1 MWCSRT
7 GRWPRPSPARGAPG
21 FSSNFRSDAMTEPAQ
36 AIRLDIPRPTP
47 EVVKGFQGLATT
59 AISDVI
65 GLSSVMRY
73 FIHPLWPDMPR
84 IAGPA
89 FTVRT
94 PHHDNLMLHAAIY
107 RAEPGDVI
115 VVEAGDEEM
124 AVAGGNVCAVAQ
136 RHGVAGFVVD
146 GVIRDVA
153 EARANGFPI
162 FARGVS
168 PIPGAKDGPGEING
182 TITCGGIKVHPGDVV
197 VADEEGIVVV
207 PRAEAGE
214 VLKKAQA
221 KAATDAAE
229 SLDVWERKHRAR
241 VESTLQAKG
250 YVP

>member
-1 MWCSRT
+1 MT
-7 GRWPRPSPARGAPG
+7 ATSP
-21 FSSNFRSDAMTEPAQ
+21 
-36 AIRLDIPRPTP
+36 IRLHIERPPRELVAGLGKLSPTT
-47 EVVKGFQGLATT
+47 L
-59 AISDVI
+59 SDV
-65 GLSSVMRY
+65 LTFESVMRLG
-73 FIHPLWPDMPR
+73 IRPLWPGMPR

-94 PHHDNLMLHAAIY
+94 AKHDNLMLHAAIY

-115 VVEAGDEEM
+115 VVEAGDDEM

-136 RHGVAGFVVD
+136 RRGVAGFVID
-146 GVIRDVA
+146 GVIRDLA
-153 EARANGFPI
+153 ESRANGFPL

-182 TITCGGIKVHPGDVV
+182 TITCGGIAVHPGDVI

-207 PRAEAGE
+207 PRTQAAE
-214 VLKKAQA
+214 VLKKGEA
-221 KAATDAAE
+221 KAAADAAE
-229 SLDVWERKHRAR
+229 TLDNWERKHRAR

>member
-1 MWCSRT
+1 MT
-7 GRWPRPSPARGAPG
+7 ATSP
-21 FSSNFRSDAMTEPAQ
+21 
-36 AIRLDIPRPTP
+36 IRLHIERPPRELVAGLGKLSPTT
-47 EVVKGFQGLATT
+47 L
-59 AISDVI
+59 SDV
-65 GLSSVMRY
+65 LTFESVMRLG
-73 FIHPLWPDMPR
+73 IRPLWPGMPR

-94 PHHDNLMLHAAIY
+94 AKHDNLMLHAAIY

-115 VVEAGDEEM
+115 VVEAGDDEM

-136 RHGVAGFVVD
+136 RRGVAGFVID
-146 GVIRDVA
+146 GVIRDLA
-153 EARANGFPI
+153 ESRANGFPL

-182 TITCGGIKVHPGDVV
+182 TITCGGIAVHPGDVI

-207 PRAEAGE
+207 PRAQAAE
-214 VLKKAQA
+214 VLKKGEA
-221 KAATDAAE
+221 KAAADAAE
-229 SLDVWERKHRAR
+229 TLDNWERKHRAR

>member
-1 MWCSRT
+1 MAKTAAKMSRM
-7 GRWPRPSPARGAPG
+7 
-21 FSSNFRSDAMTEPAQ
+21 SS
-36 AIRLDIPRPTP
+36 IRLQIERPPRDFVEGLKTLSPTA
-47 EVVKGFQGLATT
+47 LA
-59 AISDVI
+59 DM
-65 GLSSVMRY
+65 LRLESVMRHL
-73 FIHPLWPDMPR
+73 IRPLWPDMPR

-94 PHHDNLMLHAAIY
+94 AKHDNLMLHAAIY

-136 RHGVAGFVVD
+136 RHGVAGFVID

-153 EARANGFPI
+153 EARANSFPI

-229 SLDVWERKHRAR
+229 SLDEWERKHRAR

>member
-1 MWCSRT
+1 MAKT
-7 GRWPRPSPARGAPG
+7 AAKM
-21 FSSNFRSDAMTEPAQ
+21 SS
-36 AIRLDIPRPTP
+36 IRLHIERPPRDFVEGLKTLSPTA
-47 EVVKGFQGLATT
+47 LA
-59 AISDVI
+59 DM
-65 GLSSVMRY
+65 LKLESVMRHL
-73 FIHPLWPDMPR
+73 IRPLWPDMPR

-94 PHHDNLMLHAAIY
+94 AKHDNLMLHAAIY

>member
-1 MWCSRT
+1 MT
-7 GRWPRPSPARGAPG
+7 ATSP
-21 FSSNFRSDAMTEPAQ
+21 
-36 AIRLDIPRPTP
+36 IRLHIERPPRELVAGLGKLSPTT
-47 EVVKGFQGLATT
+47 L
-59 AISDVI
+59 SDV
-65 GLSSVMRY
+65 LTFESVMRLG
-73 FIHPLWPDMPR
+73 IRPLWPGMPR

-94 PHHDNLMLHAAIY
+94 AKHDNLMLHAAIY

-115 VVEAGDEEM
+115 VVEAGDDEM

-136 RHGVAGFVVD
+136 RRGVAGFVID
-146 GVIRDVA
+146 GVIRDLA
-153 EARANGFPI
+153 ESRANGFPL

-182 TITCGGIKVHPGDVV
+182 TITCGGIAVHPGDVI

-207 PRAEAGE
+207 PRAQAAE
-214 VLKKAQA
+214 VLKKGDA
-221 KAATDAAE
+221 KAAADAAE
-229 SLDVWERKHRAR
+229 TLDNWERKHRAR